1 MRIHVGCGK
10 RVLDGWTNV
19 DVVRNPGAV
28 RDPEIL
34 ASATDIPL
42 PNGCASEV
50 MAIHLFEHFYR
61 WDAAYAL
68 AEWRRLLRPGGRLV
82 LELPDLLKCAR
93 NLLKL
98 VEAGGKPLQQ
108 MAMWGIY
115 GDDTLEDPYM
125 MHRCGWWPESLS
137 TFLVQHGFA
146 DPRSEVPEWHRAG
159 RDNRDMRIVAV
170 RA

>member
-1 MRIHVGCGK
+1 MRLHVGCGK
-10 RVLDGWTNV
+10 RVLDGWTNI
-19 DVVRNPGAV
+19 DVVRNPGAP

-34 ASATDIPL
+34 APAHAIPL
-42 PNGCASEV
+42 PDGCASEV
-50 MAIHLFEHFYR
+50 MAIHVFEHVAL
-61 WDAAYAL
+61 WQAPAVL

-93 NLLKL
+93 NLLRL
-98 VEAGGKPLQQ
+98 AETGGKPLQQ

-115 GDDTLEDPYM
+115 GDATLEDPHM
-125 MHRCGWWPESLS
+125 MHQWGWWPESLS
-137 TFLVQHGFA
+137 AFLVQQGFR

-159 RDNRDMRIVAV
+159 RDDRDMRIVAV